1 MINHIESLKKRLDY
15 SLLQFVDADSASIS
29 IGAVLAFYGFHAD
42 LTSLQDVCATSK
54 QFPSVEALLRA
65 VEHFNL
71 DAVNPRIAEDY
82 RNSNHH
88 IKLSL
93 TPSLILEESGKVV
106 ACFDSY
112 NNNLLIYDPA
122 QGIKEIPRNQVEVQ
136 EDKSEHEEKPKGIPI
151 KKNKDGEI
159 IANAF
164 VTPEQVS
171 IILNDGIGLTDEI
184 PPLRSFFIER
194 IIGEMKKTDSVDVKD
209 GKIDQNSVIDCVI
222 NKNGPSIR
230 EIIIK
235 NYRQKERLDE
245 IINTAT
251 WSLTRMLENSVK

>member
-1 MINHIESLKKRLDY
+1 MSFLIIMQYTEEQIQKMLELKESIIDKMTKHQEELDFLEKNLEVLDVILKGSSFTKAS
-15 SLLQFVDADSASIS
+15 SL
-29 IGAVLAFYGFHAD
+29 
-42 LTSLQDVCATSK
+42 
-54 QFPSVEALLRA
+54 
-65 VEHFNL
+65 
-71 DAVNPRIAEDY
+71 PRDEKPTQ
-82 RNSNHH
+82 N
-88 IKLSL
+88 
-93 TPSLILEESGKVV
+93 
-106 ACFDSY
+106 
-112 NNNLLIYDPA
+112 
-122 QGIKEIPRNQVEVQ
+122 VEVG
-136 EDKSEHEEKPKGIPI
+136 KKNKPESIPI

-171 IILNDGIGLTDEI
+171 IILNEGMSLTDET

-194 IIGEMKKTDSVDVKD
+194 IIGEMKKTDSVDVKE
-209 GKIDQNSVIDCVI
+209 GKIDPSSVIDCVI

-251 WSLTRMLENSVK
+251 WSLTRMLENSAK

>member
-1 MINHIESLKKRLDY
+1 MQYTDEQIEKMLELKESIIDKMEKYQEELDF
-15 SLLQFVDADSASIS
+15 LQ
-29 IGAVLAFYGFHAD
+29 
-42 LTSLQDVCATSK
+42 K
-54 QFPSVEALLRA
+54 
-65 VEHFNL
+65 NL
-71 DAVNPRIAEDY
+71 DILNIALKGSSFTKASSLPRKETPQ
-82 RNSNHH
+82 SEVVEKK
-88 IKLSL
+88 IKSQ
-93 TPSLILEESGKVV
+93 S
-106 ACFDSY
+106 
-112 NNNLLIYDPA
+112 
-122 QGIKEIPRNQVEVQ
+122 
-136 EDKSEHEEKPKGIPI
+136 EEKPESIPI

-171 IILNDGIGLTDEI
+171 IILSEGIGLTDEI

-194 IIGEMKKTDSVDVKD
+194 IIGEMKKTDNVDVKE
-209 GKIDQNSVIDCVI
+209 GKINEDSVIDCII

>member
-1 MINHIESLKKRLDY
+1 MQYTNEQIQKMLELKESIIDKMTKHQEELDFLERNLEILDVVLKGSSFTKASSLPRKEEENSEIEIKKEN
-15 SLLQFVDADSASIS
+15 
-29 IGAVLAFYGFHAD
+29 
-42 LTSLQDVCATSK
+42 K
-54 QFPSVEALLRA
+54 P
-65 VEHFNL
+65 
-71 DAVNPRIAEDY
+71 
-82 RNSNHH
+82 
-88 IKLSL
+88 
-93 TPSLILEESGKVV
+93 ES
-106 ACFDSY
+106 
-112 NNNLLIYDPA
+112 
-122 QGIKEIPRNQVEVQ
+122 
-136 EDKSEHEEKPKGIPI
+136 IPI

-164 VTPEQVS
+164 VTPEQIS
-171 IILNDGIGLTDEI
+171 IIINEGIGLTDEI

-194 IIGEMKKTDSVDVKD
+194 IIGEMKKIDSANVKD
-209 GKIDQNSVIDCVI
+209 GKIDEDSVINCVI

>member
-1 MINHIESLKKRLDY
+1 MSFLIVMQYTNEQIQKMLELKESIIDKMTKHQEELDFLERNLEILDVVLKGSSFTKASSLPRKEEENSEIEIKKEN
-15 SLLQFVDADSASIS
+15 
-29 IGAVLAFYGFHAD
+29 
-42 LTSLQDVCATSK
+42 K
-54 QFPSVEALLRA
+54 P
-65 VEHFNL
+65 
-71 DAVNPRIAEDY
+71 
-82 RNSNHH
+82 
-88 IKLSL
+88 
-93 TPSLILEESGKVV
+93 ES
-106 ACFDSY
+106 
-112 NNNLLIYDPA
+112 
-122 QGIKEIPRNQVEVQ
+122 
-136 EDKSEHEEKPKGIPI
+136 IPI

-164 VTPEQVS
+164 VTPEQIS
-171 IILNDGIGLTDEI
+171 IIINEGIGLTDEI

-194 IIGEMKKTDSVDVKD
+194 IIGEMKKIDSANVKD
-209 GKIDQNSVIDCVI
+209 GKIDEDSVINCVI